1 MQKIS
6 VRQRALSRGRLSDVV
21 VRRTIL
27 SFLLCS
33 AAALAQAVEA
43 PPYAAL
49 LQQSQASAPRLLE
62 QAANVRAADADVR
75 QASAWLNPTL
85 NATAEN
91 LGAPRP
97 GGVSQR
103 QDTYT
108 VTQVFE
114 IGGKRSARIEA
125 EQRKFAAT
133 GARERQSGV
142 AFASELAVAYAT
154 AEAMQ
159 ERKEVASSELMRAE
173 DDLRAAHALVKAGR
187 EAELRLAQA
196 RASVAAAQAAVQ
208 SASADA
214 TEAFERLSA
223 LVGATEPFTHIDHP
237 FMTSLNAPRVQ
248 AGWTPTD
255 APGLSSA
262 TAERDAIAAQVKV
275 EQKRWIPDV
284 GVTVGMRKFGWT
296 SEKAATVG
304 LSLLVPLFDQN
315 KAGIDAAKERA
326 TSASMRLES
335 IRLET
340 VALHRSA
347 LAQMQASELRLR
359 AAEEGEAAATLAYR
373 LGRVGYDA
381 GKTSLLELLGIRRV
395 LSEAQ
400 ALTIESRLA
409 RVRAF
414 STLSLAEGR
423 NVFGEAP

>member
-6 VRQRALSRGRLSDVV
+6 VRPRASSRGRLSGID

-27 SFLLCS
+27 SILLGS
-33 AAALAQAVEA
+33 TSVWAQAVDV
-43 PPYAAL
+43 PPYAVL
-49 LQQSQASAPRLLE
+49 LRQSQANAPQLLE
-62 QAANVRAADADVR
+62 QAANVRAAAADVR

-91 LGAPRP
+91 LGAPRS

-114 IGGKRSARIEA
+114 VGGKRSARIEA
-125 EQRKFAAT
+125 EQRKSAAV
-133 GARERQSGV
+133 GMRERQTRLT
-142 AFASELAVAYAT
+142 FASELALAYAT

-159 ERKEVASSELMRAE
+159 QRKEVAASELVRSE
-173 DDLRAAHALVKAGR
+173 DDLRAAQALVKAGR
-187 EAELRLAQA
+187 EAELRVAQA
-196 RASVAAAQAAVQ
+196 RASVAAAQAAAQ
-208 SASADA
+208 SVSADA

-223 LVGATEPFTHIDHP
+223 LAGSVEPFTRIDHP
-237 FMTSLNAPRVQ
+237 FMSTLAAPRVQ
-248 AGWTPTD
+248 AD
-255 APGLSSA
+255 SNLREAPALSSA
-262 TAERDAIAAQVKV
+262 IAERDAVAAQVNV

-296 SEKAATVG
+296 SDNAATVG
-304 LSLLVPLFDQN
+304 VSLTIPLFDQN

-326 TSASMRLES
+326 NSATMRLEA
-335 IRLET
+335 IRFET
-340 VALHRSA
+340 VALHRTA
-347 LAQMQASELRLR
+347 LAQLQASELRLR

-381 GKTSLLELLGIRRV
+381 GKTSLLELLGIRRA

-400 ALTIESRLA
+400 SLTIESRLA